1 MRSIHLVFDATYI
14 DLGPNED
21 LAHLEGTTI
30 ILSLIKPLLASRLR
44 SFHKSFALLRFE
56 GRPRFDLS
64 CQVRCFYLI
73 PRTNG

>member
-1 MRSIHLVFDATYI
+1 LVFDATYI

-44 SFHKSFALLRFE
+44 SFHKSFAFTPL
-56 GRPRFDLS
+56 GGKTT
-64 CQVRCFYLI
+64 I
-73 PRTNG
+73 